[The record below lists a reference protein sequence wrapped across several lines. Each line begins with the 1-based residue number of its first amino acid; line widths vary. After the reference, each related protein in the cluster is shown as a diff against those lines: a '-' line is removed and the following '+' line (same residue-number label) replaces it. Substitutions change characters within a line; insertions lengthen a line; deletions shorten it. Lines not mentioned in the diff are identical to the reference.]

1 MFEIKEI
8 VSYTW
13 GFLFFSITKQN
24 EKSFVFSCR
33 QPVHSLLADSSQFVT
48 VRHREEGRSRFGEQQ
63 QQKINYFGNQHLT
76 ALHLFYLLEEIET
89 VF

>member
-24 EKSFVFSCR
+24 KKRFCLFLSSARSQFVSG
-33 QPVHSLLADSSQFVT
+33 FVT

-76 ALHLFYLLEEIET
+76 TLHLFYLLEEIET

>member
-13 GFLFFSITKQN
+13 GFLFFFDHKTKRKKFCLFLSSARSQ
-24 EKSFVFSCR
+24 FVSG
-33 QPVHSLLADSSQFVT
+33 FVT

-76 ALHLFYLLEEIET
+76 TLHLFYLLGEIET